1 MWNLFKKNKETKEK
15 KKLTYS
21 YSVNLPKN
29 KYTLLESTS
38 LCSKNVDENTYIP
51 RIGEKICIDYNG
63 GDPDIFKFYAEVTDV
78 FYNIPLNF
86 ICIQT
91 KAYAMDAF
99 VDGTKKYIRF

>member
-1 MWNLFKKNKETKEK
+1 MWNLFKKNKETKEE

-63 GDPDIFKFYAEVTDV
+63 GDPDIFNFYAVVTDV
-78 FYNIPLNF
+78 FYNISLNF